1 MQTHVYLLRHGETTA
16 PERFHGCESDVGL
29 SELGVSQAE
38 EAAKQL
44 APAQIRAVIS
54 SNLRRARE
62 TAVPIARRC
71 NCPHLIVSDLHE
83 RRMGI
88 LSGVALDD
96 GISTYVETRTRWASG
111 ELHASHPGA
120 ESYVE
125 IRDRVLPVMNR
136 IAREHSGQAIAVVAH
151 GVVIQVFLT
160 SAVPSLSP
168 QDLRKLTPRYAEI
181 FELEHD
187 PSWGWSARWPQ
198 LAWEGVVAH
207 LDARPSA
214 IDP

>member
-1 MQTHVYLLRHGETTA
+1 LLRHGETTA
-16 PERFHGCESDVGL
+16 PERFHGCESDVQL

-38 EAAKQL
+38 QAANQL
-44 APAQIRAVIS
+44 APAQLRAVIS

-71 NCPHLIVSDLHE
+71 NCPHLIVPDLHE

-88 LSGVALDD
+88 LSGVALAD
-96 GISTYVETRTRWASG
+96 GMSTYVETRTRWALG
-111 ELHASHPGA
+111 EASHPGA
-120 ESYVE
+120 ESYQE

-136 IAREHSGQAIAVVAH
+136 IARDHSGQSIAVVAH

-168 QDLRKLTPRYAEI
+168 QDLRKLTPRHAEI

-187 PSWGWSARWPQ
+187 PSWGWNARWSQ
-198 LAWEGVVAH
+198 RALEVVVAH